1 MATPASTNSYLYRSG
16 TAPNTRA
23 AVSQKNKV
31 FSYMVGSQ
39 SGFQQIGVISEFG
52 HDESRTID
60 PIRGVGFGDQ
70 IAELVP
76 GVTEPMTLT
85 VNKTLLYAVNLFQ
98 VFGYKG
104 GVEGLVR
111 SLRHHRW
118 PFDVKQ
124 ELVFSELV
132 SSDKIG
138 DIDNAPGTKAV
149 SNHPVKGT
157 NKEFTT
163 TNVRALI
170 TIYEGCWM
178 NQYGASYSSDA
189 AIVAEN
195 SSVTV
200 TDIIDGFSCYGEFTD
215 TGLAPLTSA
224 GAAAHGT
231 SIRFASGN
239 TANAAVNLAGFGG

>member
-1 MATPASTNSYLYRSG
+1 MAKPSDATNYIYRMG

-23 AVSQKNKV
+23 AISQKNKV
-31 FSYMVGSQ
+31 YGYMVNATTK
-39 SGFQQIGVISEFG
+39 GFQQIGVLSEFG

-98 VFGYKG
+98 ALGYTG

-118 PFDVKQ
+118 PFDIKQ
-124 ELVFSELV
+124 ELVFSEIA
-132 SSDKIG
+132 SNK
-138 DIDNAPGTKAV
+138 DIDGATGSLDAAV
-149 SNHPVKGT
+149 QPAGSGFLTPVKAL
-157 NKEFTT
+157 FTF
-163 TNVRALI
+163 
-170 TIYEGCWM
+170 YEGCWL
-178 NQYGASYSSDA
+178 NSYSASYTSDA

-200 TDIIDGFSCYGEFTD
+200 TDIIDGISQYGEFVD
-215 TGLAPLTSA
+215 TGLAPIGQNGTA
-224 GAAAHGT
+224 GAGY
-231 SIRFASGN
+231 SLRFA
-239 TANAAVNLAGFGG
+239 GGTQPGTPAL

>member
-1 MATPASTNSYLYRSG
+1 MGTSASTSNYIYRQG

-23 AVSQKNKV
+23 AVSQKNKI
-31 FSYMVGSQ
+31 FSYTVGSLT
-39 SGFQQIGVISEFG
+39 GFQQIGVLSEFG
-52 HDESRTID
+52 HDESRNID
-60 PIRGVGFGDQ
+60 QVRGIGFGDQ

-76 GVTEPMTLT
+76 GITEAMSLT

-98 VFGYKG
+98 VFGYRG

-118 PFDVKQ
+118 PFDIKQ

-138 DIDNAPGTKAV
+138 DLDNAPGTRSA
-149 SNHPVKGT
+149 STQPVPGT
-157 NKEFTT
+157 RKEFTT
-163 TNVRALI
+163 SQVKALI

-178 NQYGASYSSDA
+178 SAYNASYTADA

-195 SSVTV
+195 STVLV
-200 TDIIDGFSCYGEFTD
+200 TDVIDGFSTYGEFID

-224 GAAAHGT
+224 GAPSAGT

-239 TANAAVNLAGFGG
+239 TANAAVDLAGFGA